1 MLFDTRGKALY
12 WVAAGWISHAC
23 AQVVPVIGM
32 TTGIDPVTGQPPSRL
47 DIHVL
52 EDTGGPMWDL
62 FIRGLD
68 ALQNMPEED
77 PRSHFAVAGIHGMPF
92 EPYNGVGPVIGGS
105 GGGYCPHGAQLV
117 VLYRSWL
124 TEEKQVLGA
133 QVQRLALEY
142 NGTDAS
148 AYREISQT
156 FRLPYWD
163 WANNP
168 SLPHS
173 AVQENVTVNGPKGP
187 ITLHSPLYDYRWQQ
201 YPLNATQFPGYGA
214 FGPTTTRNGSDGFDP
229 DIVNSALS
237 AAARTIQD
245 SVYRTFISSTTYDQM
260 ASMADSGNSLES
272 PHNLIHNLIGG
283 SYLNLD
289 ITSFDSL
296 FILHHCNLDRL
307 AAIWTAVRPN
317 NTYQTTPGA
326 SGGLYSTA
334 KGEIITAD
342 SPLKPF
348 YQADGV
354 SFHTG
359 LTVQST
365 VTFGYTYP
373 ELVALNHGSGRDMLI
388 EKVNELYGST
398 YVQPHVEAKVS
409 IQENEWLVDVQVQ
422 RGDLPLPCNINVYLG
437 DHLVE
442 PIILLNMPKQGMAHN
457 EISLRRFVDL
467 LYGHLNDPA
476 AVEREIKKNLYAQVV
491 KADGTEVDPDTISSL
506 KVELAK
512 QDITH
517 PGSASEFPF
526 VGNKTML
533 ANVLVKWKGKTVGYS

>member
-1 MLFDTRGKALY
+1 MFLDTKTKILC
-12 WVAAGWISHAC
+12 WVVATWINHTC
-23 AQVVPVIGM
+23 AQVVPVTGM
-32 TTGIDPVTGQPPSRL
+32 TTGMDPVTGQPPSRL

-52 EDTGGPMWDL
+52 EDTGGPLWDL

-68 ALQNMPEED
+68 ALQAMPAED
-77 PRSHFAVAGIHGMPF
+77 PQSHFAVAGIHGMPF
-92 EPYNGVGPVIGGS
+92 EPYNGVGPVLGGS
-105 GGGYCPHGAQLV
+105 GAGYCPHGQKQFIAWHRPYLA
-117 VLYRSWL
+117 LY
-124 TEEKQVLGA
+124 EQVLGA
-133 QVQRLALEY
+133 QIQRLSLEY

-148 AYREISQT
+148 AYQAASQT

-163 WANNP
+163 WASNP

-201 YPLNATQFPGYGA
+201 YPLNATQFPGYGT
-214 FGPTTTRNGSDGFDP
+214 FGPTTTRNGSNGFDP

-237 AAARTIQD
+237 AAAHTIQD

-260 ASMADSGNSLES
+260 ASMADSGSSLES

-283 SYLNLD
+283 SYLDLD

-296 FILHHCNLDRL
+296 FMLHHCNLDRL

-317 NTYQTTPGA
+317 NTYQMIPAA

-354 SFHTG
+354 TFHTG
-359 LTVQST
+359 LTVAT
-365 VTFGYTYP
+365 TEAFGYTYP
-373 ELVALNHGSGRDMLI
+373 DLVALNHGNGRDILI
-388 EKVNELYGST
+388 QKINELYGST
-398 YVQPHVEAKVS
+398 YVQPQIGAKAS
-409 IQENEWLVDVQVQ
+409 IQESEWLVDVQVQ
-422 RGDLPLPCNINVYLG
+422 RGDLPLPCHINVYLSE
-437 DHLVE
+437 HLVQS
-442 PIILLNMPKQGMAHN
+442 IILLNMPKQGIAHN
-457 EISLRRFVDL
+457 EIPLRRFVNL
-467 LYGHLNDPA
+467 LYGHLDDPA
-476 AVEREIKKNLYAQVV
+476 VVEREIKKDLYARVV
-491 KADGTEVDPDTISSL
+491 EAGGTEFDPDTISSL

-512 QDITH
+512 QDVTH
-517 PGSASEFPF
+517 PETAYEFPLL
-526 VGNKTML
+526 GNKTTL
-533 ANVLVKWKGKTVGYS
+533 ANVFVRYKSD